1 VFDTTGVGYFEPGK
15 KVPTAE
21 ELTELLRKERMT
33 KVRVT
38 RLQEVELPKADG
50 AFTLTIS
57 GLG

>member
-1 VFDTTGVGYFEPGK
+1 M
-15 KVPTAE
+15 PTAE

-50 AFTLTIS
+50 AFMLTIS